1 MKTAVV
7 GATGMVGRTMMKVL
21 EERNFPVSQ
30 LLPAAS
36 EKSVGKEVIFN
47 GKPVKVVSV
56 MEAVEAKPEFAI
68 FSAGAS
74 TSKEWAP
81 QFAKNGTVVIDNSS
95 YWRMFQNIPL
105 VVPEINS
112 HVIKK
117 GDRIIANPNCST
129 IQMVMALAPLHRKY
143 KIKRLVIATYQSVTG
158 TGVKAVTQM
167 ENERAGIKGE
177 MAYAH
182 QIDKNCFPH
191 GGTFQSDGYTTEE
204 QKLLDETR
212 KILEDQTIQVTAT
225 VVRIPVV
232 GGHSEAVNI
241 EFEKDFKI
249 DDVIHLLNKFPG
261 VVVYDNPAENKYPMP
276 ILAHNK
282 DEVFVGRIRRDL
294 SKEKCLNLWIV
305 SDNIR
310 KGAATNAVQIA
321 EYMAENKLILIP
333 ESWRVHNKKICLKFI
348 DCRDRSE
355 RMVETGLRRMVE
367 TGLRPVSTDV

>member
-1 MKTAVV
+1 MKIAVV

-21 EERNFPVSQ
+21 EERNFPVST

-36 EKSVGKEVIFN
+36 EKSIGKEVNFK
-47 GKPVKVVSV
+47 GKPFKVISV
-56 MEAVEAKPEFAI
+56 MEAVEARPEFAI
-68 FSAGAS
+68 FSAGAT

-81 QFAKNGTVVIDNSS
+81 VFAKNGTVVIDNSS
-95 YWRMFQNIPL
+95 YWRMDKNIPL

-112 HVIKK
+112 HVIKN

-143 KIKRLVIATYQSVTG
+143 KIKRLVVATYQSVTG

-182 QIDKNCFPH
+182 PIDKNCFPH
-191 GGTFQSDGYTTEE
+191 GGSFQPDGYTTEE

-212 KILEDQTIQVTAT
+212 KILEDESIQVTAT

-241 EFEKDFKI
+241 EFEKDFKME
-249 DDVIHLLNKFPG
+249 DVIDLLNKFPG
-261 VVVYDNPAENKYPMP
+261 
-276 ILAHNK
+276 
-282 DEVFVGRIRRDL
+282 
-294 SKEKCLNLWIV
+294 
-305 SDNIR
+305 
-310 KGAATNAVQIA
+310 
-321 EYMAENKLILIP
+321 
-333 ESWRVHNKKICLKFI
+333 
-348 DCRDRSE
+348 
-355 RMVETGLRRMVE
+355 
-367 TGLRPVSTDV
+367 

>member
-1 MKTAVV
+1 MKTAIV

-21 EERNFPVSQ
+21 EERNFPVTE
-30 LLPAAS
+30 LIPVAS
-36 EKSVGKEVIFN
+36 ERSVGKELTFK
-47 GKPVKVVSV
+47 GKGVKVVSV
-56 MEAVEAKPEFAI
+56 MKAIEAKPVFAI

-81 QFAKNGTVVIDNSS
+81 AFAANGTVVIDNSS
-95 YWRMFQNIPL
+95 AWRMDKDVPL

-143 KIKRLVIATYQSVTG
+143 KIKRLVVATYQSVTG

-177 MAYAH
+177 MAYH
-182 QIDKNCFPH
+182 YQIDMNCFPH

-204 QKLLDETR
+204 QKLIDETR
-212 KILEDQTIQVTAT
+212 KILEDQTIMVTAT

-232 GGHSEAVNI
+232 GGHSEAVNV
-241 EFEKDFKI
+241 EFENDFNI
-249 DDVIHLLNKFPG
+249 DDVRFLISHFPG
-261 VVVYDNPAENKYPMP
+261 NVVYDNPAEFKYPMP
-276 ILAHNK
+276 IMAHNR

-310 KGAATNAVQIA
+310 KGAATNAIQIA
-321 EYMAENKLILIP
+321 EYMAKNKLY
-333 ESWRVHNKKICLKFI
+333 
-348 DCRDRSE
+348 
-355 RMVETGLRRMVE
+355 
-367 TGLRPVSTDV
+367 

>member
-1 MKTAVV
+1 MKVAVV
-7 GATGMVGRTMMKVL
+7 GATGMVGRTMIKVL

-36 EKSVGKEVIFN
+36 EKSVGKEVIFK
-47 GKPVKVVSV
+47 GKPIKVISV
-56 MEAVEAKPEFAI
+56 MEAIESKPEFAI

-74 TSKEWAP
+74 TSGEWAP
-81 QFAKNGTVVIDNSS
+81 VFAKNGTVVIDNSS
-95 YWRMFQNIPL
+95 FWRMYKNVPL
-105 VVPEINS
+105 IVPEINS

-143 KIKRLVIATYQSVTG
+143 KINRLVVATYQSVTG

-167 ENERAGIKGE
+167 ENERAGIKGD
-177 MAYAH
+177 MAYVH

-232 GGHSEAVNI
+232 GGHSEAVNV
-241 EFEKDFKI
+241 EFEKDFEI
-249 DDVIHLLNKFPG
+249 ADVIQLLSEFPG
-261 VVVYDNPAENKYPMP
+261 VVVYDNPSENKYPMP
-276 ILAHNK
+276 IFAHNK
-282 DEVFVGRIRRDL
+282 DEVFVGRIRRDF

-321 EYMAENKLILIP
+321 EYMAANKLY
-333 ESWRVHNKKICLKFI
+333 
-348 DCRDRSE
+348 
-355 RMVETGLRRMVE
+355 
-367 TGLRPVSTDV
+367 

>member
-1 MKTAVV
+1 MKVAVV
-7 GATGMVGRTMMKVL
+7 GATGMVGRTMIKVL
-21 EERNFPVSQ
+21 EERNFPLSQ

-36 EKSVGKEVIFN
+36 EKSVGKEVIFK
-47 GKPVKVVSV
+47 GKPIKVISV
-56 MEAVEAKPEFAI
+56 IEAVESKPEFAI

-74 TSKEWAP
+74 TSGEWAP
-81 QFAKNGTVVIDNSS
+81 VFAKNGTVVIDNSS
-95 YWRMFQNIPL
+95 FWRMYKNVPL
-105 VVPEINS
+105 IVPEINS

-143 KIKRLVIATYQSVTG
+143 KIKRLVVATYQSVTG

-167 ENERAGIKGE
+167 ENERAGIKGD

-241 EFEKDFKI
+241 EFEKDFEI
-249 DDVIHLLNKFPG
+249 EDVIQSLSKFPG

-282 DEVFVGRIRRDL
+282 DEVFVGRIRRDF

-310 KGAATNAVQIA
+310 KGAATNAIQIA
-321 EYMAENKLILIP
+321 EYMAANKLY
-333 ESWRVHNKKICLKFI
+333 
-348 DCRDRSE
+348 
-355 RMVETGLRRMVE
+355 
-367 TGLRPVSTDV
+367 

>member
-1 MKTAVV
+1 MKIAVV
-7 GATGMVGRTMMKVL
+7 GATGMVGRTMTKVL

-36 EKSVGKEVIFN
+36 EKSVGKEIIFK
-47 GKPVKVVSV
+47 GKPVRVVSV

-74 TSKEWAP
+74 TSRDMAP
-81 QFAKNGTVVIDNSS
+81 VFAKNGTVVIDNSS
-95 YWRMFQNIPL
+95 YWRMDKNVPL
-105 VVPEINS
+105 IVPEINS

-143 KIKRLVIATYQSVTG
+143 KIKRLVVSTYQSVTG
-158 TGVKAVTQM
+158 TGVKAVQQM
-167 ENERAGIKGE
+167 ENERAGIKGD
-177 MAYAH
+177 MVYAH
-182 QIDKNCFPH
+182 PIDKNCFPH
-191 GGTFQSDGYTTEE
+191 GGTFQPDGYTTEE
-204 QKLLDETR
+204 QKLIDETR

-241 EFEKDFKI
+241 EFEKDF
-249 DDVIHLLNKFPG
+249 VIEEVIKMLNEFPG
-261 VVVYDNPAENKYPMP
+261 VVVYDNPSENKYPMP
-276 ILAHNK
+276 ILAYNR

-294 SKEKCLNLWIV
+294 SREKCLNLWVV

-321 EYMAENKLILIP
+321 EYMTANNLY
-333 ESWRVHNKKICLKFI
+333 
-348 DCRDRSE
+348 
-355 RMVETGLRRMVE
+355 
-367 TGLRPVSTDV
+367 

>member
-1 MKTAVV
+1 MQHDELKKKLILIDFYSIVNLINYLFNSKQIIMKTAVV

-30 LLPAAS
+30 MIPAAS
-36 EKSVGKEVIFN
+36 ERSVGKEVIFK
-47 GKPVKVVSV
+47 GKAVKVVSV
-56 MEAVEAKPEFAI
+56 MEAVEANPEFAI

-74 TSKEWAP
+74 TSREWAP
-81 QFAKNGTVVIDNSS
+81 IFAKNGTVVIDNSS
-95 YWRMFQNIPL
+95 YWRMDKNIPL
-105 VVPEINS
+105 IVPEINS

-143 KIKRLVIATYQSVTG
+143 KIKRLVVATYQSVTG
-158 TGVKAVTQM
+158 TGVKAVAQM

-177 MAYAH
+177 MVYAH
-182 QIDKNCFPH
+182 PIDMNCFPH
-191 GGTFQSDGYTTEE
+191 GGTFQPDGYTTEE
-204 QKLLDETR
+204 QKLIDETR
-212 KILEDQTIQVTAT
+212 KILEDQTIMVTAT

-232 GGHSEAVNI
+232 GGHSEAV
-241 EFEKDFKI
+241 KR
-249 DDVIHLLNKFPG
+249 LLSQFPG
-261 VVVYDNPAENKYPMP
+261 VVVYDNPSENIYPMP
-276 ILAHNK
+276 IHAHDK

-321 EYMAENKLILIP
+321 EYMAANKL
-333 ESWRVHNKKICLKFI
+333 F
-348 DCRDRSE
+348 
-355 RMVETGLRRMVE
+355 
-367 TGLRPVSTDV
+367 

>member
-1 MKTAVV
+1 MKVAVV
-7 GATGMVGRTMMKVL
+7 GATGMVGRTMIKVL
-21 EERNFPVSQ
+21 EERNFPLSQ

-36 EKSVGKEVIFN
+36 EKSVGKEVIFK
-47 GKPVKVVSV
+47 GKPIKVISV
-56 MEAVEAKPEFAI
+56 IEAVESKPEFAI

-74 TSKEWAP
+74 TSGEWAP
-81 QFAKNGTVVIDNSS
+81 VFAKNGTVVIDNSS
-95 YWRMFQNIPL
+95 FWRMHKSVPL
-105 VVPEINS
+105 IVPEINS

-143 KIKRLVIATYQSVTG
+143 KIKRLVVATYQSVTG

-167 ENERAGIKGE
+167 ENERAGIKGD

-241 EFEKDFKI
+241 EFEKDFEI
-249 DDVIHLLNKFPG
+249 EDVIQSLSKFPG

-282 DEVFVGRIRRDL
+282 DEVFVGRIRRDF

-310 KGAATNAVQIA
+310 KGAATNAIQIA
-321 EYMAENKLILIP
+321 EYMAANKLY
-333 ESWRVHNKKICLKFI
+333 
-348 DCRDRSE
+348 
-355 RMVETGLRRMVE
+355 
-367 TGLRPVSTDV
+367 